1 MLGATFGEGSQA
13 GAGLG
18 FGGVVLE
25 RRSLNSS
32 AECQDSMTALF
43 GLSLATDTG
52 ARDREVRSTRVSL
65 SLSLSLFLR
74 ALRCDTFAEGRR
86 THAATLTGNDRTE
99 MRGYPFH

>member
-32 AECQDSMTALF
+32 VECQDSMTALF

-65 SLSLSLFLR
+65 SLSFFLR
-74 ALRCDTFAEGRR
+74 ALRCDTFARAGAR
-86 THAATLTGNDRTE
+86 TRLR
-99 MRGYPFH
+99 